1 MFKSNKFLIFTLGSL
16 LVVGALGQQPREIQ
30 RFCEGAPVKC
40 YVWAVFSPKT
50 RLCDE
55 ALQTASPQ
63 CRQNNCVEF
72 PCGMEPT
79 GLFCRNDGSVDVNC
93 LPQSLSEMQRDY
105 ECWQWLEGFVSLFFF
120 TLLHSTYFQLNFFS
134 VKNVKCLPRRSLA
147 PEPGAYD
154 KLGLRR

>member
-1 MFKSNKFLIFTLGSL
+1 MFKSNKFLLFTLGSL
-16 LVVGALGQQPREIQ
+16 LVVGALAQQPREIQ

-79 GLFCRNDGSVDVNC
+79 GLFCRNDGSVDANC

-105 ECWQWLEGFVSLFFF
+105 ECWQWLESFVSFFYLYYSQLYFNLFSRKK
-120 TLLHSTYFQLNFFS
+120 TRQVSATS
-134 VKNVKCLPRRSLA
+134 ITRPGTRCL
-147 PEPGAYD
+147 
-154 KLGLRR
+154 

>member
-1 MFKSNKFLIFTLGSL
+1 MFKSNKFLLFTLGSL
-16 LVVGALGQQPREIQ
+16 LVVGALAQQPREIQ

-79 GLFCRNDGSVDVNC
+79 GLFCRNDGSVDANC

-105 ECWQWLEGFVSLFFF
+105 ECWQWLESFVSFFYLYYSQLYFNLFSRKK
-120 TLLHSTYFQLNFFS
+120 H
-134 VKNVKCLPRRSLA
+134 VKCRPRRSLA

-154 KLGLRR
+154 KLGLRK